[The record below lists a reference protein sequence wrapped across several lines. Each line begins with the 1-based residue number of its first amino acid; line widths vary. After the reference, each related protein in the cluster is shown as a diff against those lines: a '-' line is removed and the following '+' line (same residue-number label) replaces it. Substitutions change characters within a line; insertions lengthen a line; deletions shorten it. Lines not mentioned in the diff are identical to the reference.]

1 MHGTALNSNR
11 HVLMM
16 AALVTLVASA
26 LVLAAVRHREMRAL
40 DTELDDRLTITR
52 HAVVT
57 EIERFR
63 YLPAL
68 IGEDARVV
76 DLLHGTGSDHAVND
90 YLKTVRSMSGVD
102 EIYLLNTAGRTL
114 AASNW
119 DEPGSFVGQD
129 YAFRPYFSQAL
140 QTGEGRYYAV
150 GVTTGKPGYFLSA
163 RIGPKEAP
171 MGIAVAKVDMTAL
184 ESAWVKA
191 NEAVA
196 LADALG
202 VVFLSGRR
210 EWCYRPRWQLD
221 ADAQG
226 VLEAERRYA
235 GLDIPS
241 APPLLTADGRHGED
255 DPWMR
260 FHELPVDP
268 DGWRVIAAGS
278 EQPGLLRAALWAG
291 VTALAGGLASGGALL
306 WRQRRQIVRMRLE
319 QAGVLERRVAERT
332 EELAREIEIRRRTE
346 EDLRTT
352 HASLVHAAKLAVM
365 GRMSST
371 IVHEVSQPLAAMD
384 STLAAAEL
392 HLGHGAPAKAANSL
406 ASTRELLRR
415 LQDMVRTLKRFGAR
429 QKLEPPAPVS
439 LAATVATAQEVL
451 SPRLRDLG
459 VGLRVDLGDLPAVA
473 ASPAQLQQVMTNLIL
488 NAAEAT
494 ARARSRAPVEVSAQV
509 GPRLTITIADRGPGI
524 PEDLREKVFEPFFTT
539 RITGEG
545 LGLGLSIVR
554 SILDHMG
561 AGLAFRPRDGGGTLA
576 LLDLPL
582 FARETTP

>member
-1 MHGTALNSNR
+1 MRGTALNTNR

-26 LVLAAVRHREMRAL
+26 LVLIAVRHREIRAL
-40 DTELDDRLTITR
+40 DIELVDRLTITR

-76 DLLHGTGSDHAVND
+76 GLLRGTGSESSVND

-102 EIYLLNTAGRTL
+102 EIYLLNIVGRTL

-140 QTGEGRYYAV
+140 ETGEGRYYAV

-163 RIGPKEAP
+163 RIGPKDAP
-171 MGIAVAKVDMTAL
+171 LGIAVAKVDMTTL
-184 ESAWVKA
+184 ETAWVKA
-191 NEAVA
+191 NEGVA
-196 LADALG
+196 LADGLG

-210 EWCYRPRWQLD
+210 EWRYRPRWRLD
-221 ADAQG
+221 PDAQG
-226 VLEAERRYA
+226 ILEAERRYA
-235 GLDIPS
+235 GLDIAS
-241 APPLLTADGRHGED
+241 ASPLLTPDGQHGED
-255 DPWMR
+255 DRWMR

-278 EQPGLLRAALWAG
+278 ERTGLARATLWAG
-291 VTALAGGLASGGALL
+291 VTALAGGLASGAALL
-306 WRQRRQIVRMRLE
+306 WRQRRQIVRMRLD
-319 QAGVLERRVAERT
+319 QAGELEQRVAERT
-332 EELAREIEIRRRTE
+332 EELAHEIEIRRRA
-346 EDLRTT
+346 EDELRTT

-392 HLGHGAPAKAANSL
+392 HLGRGAPAKAANSL
-406 ASTRELLRR
+406 ASTRELLQR

-429 QKLEPPAPVS
+429 QKMEPPAPIS
-439 LAATVATAQEVL
+439 LSAAVTTAREIL

-459 VGLRVDLGDLPAVA
+459 VELRVDLRELPAVA
-473 ASPAQLQQVMTNLIL
+473 ASSSQLHQVMTNLIL

-509 GPRLTITIADRGPGI
+509 GQRLIVIIADRGPGI
-524 PEDLREKVFEPFFTT
+524 PEELREKVFEPFFTT

-576 LLDLPL
+576 LLDLPV
-582 FARETTP
+582 FPGETAP